1 MTDDH
6 EIMLAVRD
14 GEMEKLGILFRRH
27 SKPLYNFFLR
37 GIGDRD
43 ISEDLVQDVFLRML
57 KYRHTYRDSAVFP
70 VWMFTI
76 ARNVRTDYYRERG
89 VTHEPI
95 EYHEDSLA
103 CNPGPEDDS
112 GREAETSLVRKA
124 LLRLPEGSRDL
135 LVLSK
140 FKNMRYR
147 DIGTVMN
154 CSEGAVKVRVFR
166 AMRELKAMYHR
177 LRGAEANGM

>member
-6 EIMLAVRD
+6 DVMLAVRN
-14 GEMEKLGILFRRH
+14 GEMEKLGILFQRH
-27 SKPLYNFFLR
+27 SKHLYNFFLM
-37 GIGDRD
+37 GIHDRD
-43 ISEDLVQDVFLRML
+43 VSEDLVQDVFLRIL
-57 KYRHTYRDSAVFP
+57 KYRHTYRDNASFP

-76 ARNVRTDYYRERG
+76 ARNVRTDYFRDH
-89 VTHEPI
+89 VTIHESI
-95 EYHEDSLA
+95 ENHEDSIWYST
-103 CNPGPEDDS
+103 CQEDDS
-112 GREAETSLVRKA
+112 EKEAEALLVRKA
-124 LLRLPEGSRDL
+124 LARLPEGTRDL

-154 CSEGAVKVRVFR
+154 CSEGAVKVRIFR

-177 LRGAEANGM
+177 LRGADANEV

>member
-6 EIMLAVRD
+6 DIMLAVRN
-14 GEMEKLGILFRRH
+14 GEMEKLGILFQRH
-27 SKPLYNFFLR
+27 SKHLYNFFLM
-37 GIGDRD
+37 GIRDRD

-57 KYRHTYRDSAVFP
+57 KYRHTYRDTASFP

-76 ARNVRTDYYRERG
+76 ARNVRADYFRSHG
-89 VTHEPI
+89 TVHEPI
-95 EYHEDSLA
+95 ENHEDSLYCDPA
-103 CNPGPEDDS
+103 EEDDPE
-112 GREAETSLVRKA
+112 REAETSLVRKA
-124 LLRLPEGSRDL
+124 LSRLPEGTRDL

-147 DIGTVMN
+147 EIGTVMN

-166 AMRELKAMYHR
+166 AMQELKTMFHR
-177 LRGAEANGM
+177 LRGADANEV